1 MGAVAML
8 KGPKDYLAKMMQG
21 AELPF
26 TALYFTCLLGT
37 LYGALT
43 SSYIYSVLFS
53 AGQLGALSWYLVT
66 DDGYPSLSFF
76 LCAPQYTL
84 RSATMLSRLTCRPRM
99 RQLWCAACLPSV
111 ATIVSRR
118 YFCGAVPGGRGQMI
132 FLNMC
137 MTVTKGMAYPFMKMF
152 K

>member
-66 DDGYPSLSFF
+66 DDGSIFVFLS
-76 LCAPQYTL
+76 LCAAIYPTL
-84 RSATMLSRLTCRPRM
+84 GDDVVQADLPTQNETTLVRGLLTFCRHDRL
-99 RQLWCAACLPSV
+99 A
-111 ATIVSRR
+111 
-118 YFCGAVPGGRGQMI
+118 
-132 FLNMC
+132 
-137 MTVTKGMAYPFMKMF
+137 
-152 K
+152 